1 MPTAPWGGCWH
12 AARPVCAPTAQGPC
26 SVCTRQPIRRQVPK
40 ASHQPRATHDAWE
53 TPRRGGDQGITP
65 PARRDMLR
73 ARVCLCISVCV
84 CLCMG
89 VCSMC
94 VCVCVGMWMSVC
106 VYVSGYVSVCVYVC
120 VCVSRG

>member
-65 PARRDMLR
+65 PARSDMLR
-73 ARVCLCISVCV
+73 ARVCLCMLNKDTQVFS
-84 CLCMG
+84 
-89 VCSMC
+89 
-94 VCVCVGMWMSVC
+94 
-106 VYVSGYVSVCVYVC
+106 YVSQGSTCSNLKYQMGDTTGIFV
-120 VCVSRG
+120 